1 MGPISMRLVRQRFP
15 AERVEDIEACVS
27 RELAGCGVT
36 IQNGSRI
43 AIAVGSR
50 GIADLDRMVRE
61 VVRWVRSCGAE
72 PFVVPAMGSHGGATA
87 EGQRQVLV
95 GYGLTEE
102 AIGAPI
108 RSSMDVVELPRGE
121 AETPV
126 FFDRQASQADG
137 TILVNRVKPHT
148 SFRGRYESGL
158 MKMMAIGLGKHA
170 QARAI
175 HQLGIRGLREVMP
188 QVARQVLAH
197 ANVLM
202 GLAIVENAY
211 EQPMRVRAIPAA
223 DIPAE
228 EPALL
233 EMARANMPR
242 LPVDHL
248 DVLIVDEV
256 GKNISGLGM
265 DPNIIGRLK
274 IRGQPEPERPDI
286 RIITIHNL
294 SSGSHGNAIG
304 MGLADVAT
312 RRLFDQIDFQATYAN
327 VLTTTFL
334 ERAKVPIIAETDLRA
349 IEIAIAA
356 CGLSDPAEAR
366 IIRIRN
372 TLRLEEMQVSS
383 PVLGEIQAGDGIE
396 VLGSVANL
404 FDANGSLAPW
414 PT

>member
-1 MGPISMRLVRQRFP
+1 
-15 AERVEDIEACVS
+15 
-27 RELAGCGVT
+27 
-36 IQNGSRI
+36 
-43 AIAVGSR
+43 
-50 GIADLDRMVRE
+50 
-61 VVRWVRSCGAE
+61 
-72 PFVVPAMGSHGGATA
+72 
-87 EGQRQVLV
+87 
-95 GYGLTEE
+95 
-102 AIGAPI
+102 
-108 RSSMDVVELPRGE
+108 MDVVELPRGD

-126 FFDRQASQADG
+126 FFDREASKADG

-148 SFRGRYESGL
+148 SFRGRFESGL

-223 DIPAE
+223 DIPSE

-233 EMARANMPR
+233 EMARANMPH

-248 DVLIVDEV
+248 DVLIVDEI

-274 IRGQPEPERPDI
+274 IRGQPEPEKPDI
-286 RIITIHNL
+286 RAITIHDL
-294 SSGSHGNAIG
+294 SPGSHGNAIG

-312 RRLFDQIDFQATYAN
+312 RRFFDKVNFQATYAN

-334 ERAKVPIIAETDLRA
+334 ERAKVPIIAETDCRA
-349 IEIAIAA
+349 VEIAIAA
-356 CGLSDPAEAR
+356 CGLSDPADAR

-383 PVLGEIQAGDGIE
+383 PVLREIQTGSGVE
-396 VLGSVANL
+396 VLGAAAHL
-404 FDANGSLAPW
+404 FDVAGNLTPW
-414 PT
+414 PR